1 METVMKELK
10 IAATV
15 DNLDEVLQFVTD
27 ALSDFDCPAKKQM
40 QIELAV
46 EEVFVNIAHYAYPDG
61 DGWAE
66 VHVRVTD
73 KGAEITLV
81 DGGIPYNPLD
91 KEDPDVT
98 LSAEDRQVGGLGI
111 FMVKKQMDEVRY
123 EYRDGQNRLT
133 LCKKF

>member
-1 METVMKELK
+1 MSEKMMKTAAQVSRWPEVMAFVDELLEE
-10 IAATV
+10 
-15 DNLDEVLQFVTD
+15 NN
-27 ALSDFDCPAKKQM
+27 CPFRAQM
-40 QIELAV
+40 QIEISL
-46 EEVFVNIAHYAYPDG
+46 EEMFVNIAHYAYPDG

-73 KGAEITLV
+73 KDAEITLV

>member
-1 METVMKELK
+1 MSEKMMKTAAQVCRWPEVMAFVDELLEE
-10 IAATV
+10 
-15 DNLDEVLQFVTD
+15 NN
-27 ALSDFDCPAKKQM
+27 CPFRAQM
-40 QIELAV
+40 QIEISL
-46 EEVFVNIAHYAYPDG
+46 EEMFVNIAHYAYPDG

-98 LSAEDRQVGGLGI
+98 LSVEEREVGGLGI
-111 FMVKKQMDEVRY
+111 FLVKKTMDDMTYVR
-123 EYRDGQNRLT
+123 RDGRNELT
-133 LCKKF
+133 IRKRI